1 MISIPIYDLLVLP
14 EVTFY
19 FKKDM
24 FPGNEITTENVGED
38 ILFLM
43 LKTDKKPH
51 QIQPEECWGRL
62 RP

>member
-38 ILFLM
+38 ILFLR
-43 LKTDKKPH
+43 LKTPGNISFLK
-51 QIQPEECWGRL
+51 
-62 RP
+62 